1 MKKIFLL
8 FILISNTVFAQNITV
23 LDKKTK
29 EPIANVDVYNDNEIK
44 HNVSDINGV
53 INISQF
59 KINEKIHFK
68 HISYKSRAIL
78 KNDIV
83 SNKNT
88 IIYLDQ
94 NSNSLEEVFLSASK
108 TEVKRSRIAQE
119 LASISIEE
127 IQKIA
132 PQTTADLLAEIPG
145 IKVQKSQFGGGSPV
159 LRGMEANRIL
169 LVVDGVRMNNAIYR
183 RGHLQNSISVSPNML
198 ERTEVVFGPSSVIYG
213 SDALGGVIHYITKK
227 PKTNDTFN
235 AKPSFLTRYS
245 SVNDEYT
252 FQGGVE
258 LQFKKFATFT
268 SFSRSEFGD
277 LKMGKKRSHGF
288 DNWGLQPFY
297 SNNTETF
304 YNEEPVV
311 NSNPEKQRNIGF
323 DQFDFLQKLFI
334 PLNEKTD
341 LSINFQYSES
351 SDIPRF
357 DRLNELSSGTL
368 KFAEWRYGPQKRMLI
383 SSQLKINPNK
393 KWLRDGTITLAYQDV
408 HESRIQRRFGS
419 LERSYRNEN
428 VDVFSFNADFEVPL
442 TADNDR
448 ILSYGT
454 EFTYNDVKSVS
465 EGKTLLVNGNN
476 ITGFGEDFAVQT
488 RYADGGSSY
497 SSTAVYVNYRQDL
510 SKKETLNTGVRLT
523 NTNLSAK
530 WNDETFI
537 VLPDND
543 INLNNTAVTATIGY
557 VFKPTKQWQLNSV
570 ISSGFRSP
578 NIDDVGKV
586 REKRGRVTVPNINLK
601 PEFAYNAEIGIL
613 KYFNKKKYHVGF
625 STYYTLLDQY
635 IIREF
640 FELNGSSTILFDGEQ
655 GDIISNV
662 NRGNAYIV
670 GGTFTFKGNFT
681 KQIYSSAQLTYTKG
695 ETYDTGDPLSSIPPL
710 FGAIQ
715 FGYEKDKFDFS
726 LNFKFNA
733 KKKLSDYNLI
743 EGIDNEEQTPDFNE
757 DDETGTG
764 SPAWS
769 TLSFDF
775 KYEFHKNINFLIGI
789 DNIFDQHYKEFASG
803 ISAPGRN
810 FSFSLIGQF

>member
-1 MKKIFLL
+1 LKKTLLL
-8 FILISNTVFAQNITV
+8 FILIANTIYAQNITV
-23 LDKKTK
+23 LDQKTK
-29 EPIANVDVYNDNEIK
+29 EPIANVDAHNDKNVK
-44 HNVSDINGV
+44 HCVSDINGV
-53 INISQF
+53 INISHY
-59 KINEKIHFK
+59 KDNETIYFN
-68 HISYKSRAIL
+68 HISYLAFTTL
-78 KNDIV
+78 KKDLT
-83 SNKNT
+83 NKT

-94 NSNSLEEVFLSASK
+94 NSNSLEEIFLSASK

-132 PQTTADLLAEIPG
+132 PQTAADLLAEIPG

-183 RGHLQNSISVSPNML
+183 KGHLQNSISISPNML

-213 SDALGGVIHYITKK
+213 SDALGGIIHYITKK

-235 AKPSFLTRYS
+235 VKPSFLTRYS
-245 SVNDEYT
+245 SVNNEYT

-288 DNWGLQPFY
+288 NEWGLQYEY
-297 SNNTETF
+297 SNNTENF
-304 YNEEPVV
+304 YNEFSVV
-311 NSNPEKQRNIGF
+311 NSNPEIQKNIGF
-323 DQFDFLQKLFI
+323 DQFDFLQKLHI
-334 PLNEKTD
+334 PLTEKTD
-341 LSINFQYSES
+341 LNINFQYSES

-357 DRLNELSSGTL
+357 DRLYERRNGELR
-368 KFAEWRYGPQKRMLI
+368 FAEWRYGPQKRLLL
-383 SSQLKINPNK
+383 STQLKINPNK
-393 KWLRDGTITLAYQDV
+393 KWLNDGTITLAYQDV
-408 HESRIQRRFGS
+408 KESRIQRRFGS

-428 VDVFSFNADFEVPL
+428 VDVFSLNADFEVPL
-442 TADNDR
+442 TTDNSR

-454 EFTYNDVKSVS
+454 EFTYNDVNSTS
-465 EGKTLLVNGNN
+465 EGKTLLVNGNE
-476 ITGFGEDFAVQT
+476 ITGFGEDFVVQT

-497 SSTAVYVNYRQDL
+497 TSTAIYANYRQDL
-510 SKKETLNTGVRLT
+510 NKKETLNTGIRLT
-523 NTNLSAK
+523 NTHLSAK

-537 VLPDND
+537 TLPDNN
-543 INLNNTAVTATIGY
+543 INLSNTAVTATIGY

-613 KYFNKKKYHVGF
+613 KYFKARKYHIGF

-655 GDIISNV
+655 GDIIANV
-662 NRGNAYIV
+662 NKGNAYIV

-681 KQIYSSAQLTYTKG
+681 KQFYSKAQLTYTKG
-695 ETYDTGDPLSSIPPL
+695 KAYDTGDPLSSIPPL

-715 FGYEKDKFDFS
+715 VGYEKNKFDFS
-726 LNFKFNA
+726 FNFKFNA
-733 KKKLSDYNLI
+733 KKKFSDYNLI
-743 EGIDNEEQTPDFNE
+743 EGIDNIEQTPDF
-757 DDETGTG
+757 DDELETGTG
-764 SPAWS
+764 TPAWN
-769 TLSFDF
+769 TLNFDV
-775 KYEFHKNINFLIGI
+775 KYEFHKNIDFLIGI
-789 DNIFDQHYKEFASG
+789 DNIFDQHYREFASG

-810 FSFSLIGQF
+810 FSFSLIGTF